1 MACEKLQGCLFF
13 NDKMPIDTGLG
24 KLYKESFCEGDF
36 ASCAGF
42 RVAQELGREKVPQTL
57 YPNMDDEAEELIK
70 EGMAAAE

>member
-1 MACEKLQGCLFF
+1 MDWTEES
-13 NDKMPIDTGLG
+13 GLG
-24 KLYKESFCEGDF
+24 KLCKENFCEGDF
-36 ASCAGF
+36 ASCTRF